1 MLPKTIT
8 KKELSVLLDI
18 SQKRI
23 EELVKEDVLTKN
35 RAGSFDISN
44 ITDFVNY
51 ERAKMPEEITL
62 SDLAKLFGL
71 TERRVQQLAE
81 DEIAERISR
90 GKYKFVPS
98 IKNYIES
105 MKSAYGEIED
115 EDGNKIVPTA
125 ENIKAIALYDG
136 ELFSLIFVALADKIG
151 TASIETLTQKGMG
164 GKDEKGNFEKGTAGA
179 GAESV
184 KSGTL
189 KTAKGLRAA
198 TKFLGTKGRPSGS
211 AFSGDA
217 V

>member
-1 MLPKTIT
+1 MIYSLKRSLVLPIVIYVTIYPWFKNVFT
-8 KKELSVLLDI
+8 QWLSIFITNLLTVYI
-18 SQKRI
+18 VGI
-23 EELVKEDVLTKN
+23 LLTK
-35 RAGSFDISN
+35 F
-44 ITDFVNY
+44 
-51 ERAKMPEEITL
+51 
-62 SDLAKLFGL
+62 
-71 TERRVQQLAE
+71 
-81 DEIAERISR
+81 
-90 GKYKFVPS
+90 
-98 IKNYIES
+98 IE
-105 MKSAYGEIED
+105 AYGNFMTKLDNQFDNGSITSTVIFS
-115 EDGNKIVPTA
+115 N
-125 ENIKAIALYDG
+125 
-136 ELFSLIFVALADKIG
+136 SLIMGILLLGLMKIAVALADKIG